1 MRTPLTTTTTATST
15 LTSTLT
21 AKLTATATASQALE
35 ASTPV
40 THQIYAGLR
49 RWVPSRGRALAATP
63 DLTSQRTTELTSEL
77 TPDPRLDPESSQMS
91 DQRRLSGDRGA
102 VSLEQVLWFVAS
114 GVSVAVV
121 AGVLWSRIREQAE
134 TPIQPPS
141 AP

>member
-1 MRTPLTTTTTATST
+1 MNSTTISTNTNSMVNSTVDSAMNSRPTPR
-15 LTSTLT
+15 LTSTVSRVL
-21 AKLTATATASQALE
+21 AL
-35 ASTPV
+35 STPV

-49 RWVPSRGRALAATP
+49 WCLPGRGRTLATTP
-63 DLTSQRTTELTSEL
+63 DAGA
-77 TPDPRLDPESSQMS
+77 DG
-91 DQRRLSGDRGA
+91 RRLAGDRGA

-121 AGVLWSRIREQAE
+121 AGVLWGRIREQAE

>member
-1 MRTPLTTTTTATST
+1 MNTTTSST
-15 LTSTLT
+15 NTNSTVKSTVDSSMNSRPTPRLTGTVSRVL
-21 AKLTATATASQALE
+21 AL
-35 ASTPV
+35 STPV

-49 RWVPSRGRALAATP
+49 WCLPGRGRALAT
-63 DLTSQRTTELTSEL
+63 TSDVTA
-77 TPDPRLDPESSQMS
+77 DG
-91 DQRRLSGDRGA
+91 RRLSGNRGA

-121 AGVLWSRIREQAE
+121 AGVLWGRIREQAE

>member
-1 MRTPLTTTTTATST
+1 MRTPLTTPLASTLTTTASR
-15 LTSTLT
+15 
-21 AKLTATATASQALE
+21 ALE

>member
-1 MRTPLTTTTTATST
+1 MNSTISTNTNTNSTTNTNTSSTVNSRPTPQLTGTVSRV
-15 LTSTLT
+15 L
-21 AKLTATATASQALE
+21 AL
-35 ASTPV
+35 STPV

-49 RWVPSRGRALAATP
+49 WCLPDRGRMLAT
-63 DLTSQRTTELTSEL
+63 TSDVSADGRH
-77 TPDPRLDPESSQMS
+77 
-91 DQRRLSGDRGA
+91 LSGDRGA

-121 AGVLWSRIREQAE
+121 AGVLWGRIREQAE

>member
-1 MRTPLTTTTTATST
+1 MNSTTISTNTNSTVNSTVDSSMNSRPTPQLTGTVSRV
-15 LTSTLT
+15 L
-21 AKLTATATASQALE
+21 AL
-35 ASTPV
+35 STPV

-49 RWVPSRGRALAATP
+49 WCLPGRGRTLAR
-63 DLTSQRTTELTSEL
+63 TSDVTA
-77 TPDPRLDPESSQMS
+77 DG
-91 DQRRLSGDRGA
+91 RRLSGNRGA

-121 AGVLWSRIREQAE
+121 AGVLWGRIREQAE

>member
-1 MRTPLTTTTTATST
+1 MRTPLTTTLTTPLTPTLTTPLTTTASR
-15 LTSTLT
+15 
-21 AKLTATATASQALE
+21 ALE

-40 THQIYAGLR
+40 THQVYAGLR
-49 RWVPSRGRALAATP
+49 RCLPIRGRALASTP
-63 DLTSQRTTELTSEL
+63 ELTSQRTTELASEL
-77 TPDPRLDPESSQMS
+77 TPDPRLDPESSPTS
-91 DQRRLSGDRGA
+91 VQRRLSGDRGA

>member
-1 MRTPLTTTTTATST
+1 MNSTISTNTNPTTNTNTSSTVNSTVDSSMNPRPTPRRTST
-15 LTSTLT
+15 VSRVL
-21 AKLTATATASQALE
+21 AL
-35 ASTPV
+35 STPV

-49 RWVPSRGRALAATP
+49 WCLPGRGRTLAT
-63 DLTSQRTTELTSEL
+63 TSDVAADS
-77 TPDPRLDPESSQMS
+77 
-91 DQRRLSGDRGA
+91 RRLSGDRGA

-121 AGVLWSRIREQAE
+121 AGVLWGRIREQAE

>member
-1 MRTPLTTTTTATST
+1 MNSTISTNRNTNSTVNSSTDSSMNSSPTPR
-15 LTSTLT
+15 LTSTVSRVL
-21 AKLTATATASQALE
+21 AL
-35 ASTPV
+35 STPV

-49 RWVPSRGRALAATP
+49 WCLLGRGRTLSTA
-63 DLTSQRTTELTSEL
+63 
-77 TPDPRLDPESSQMS
+77 S
-91 DQRRLSGDRGA
+91 DVTADGRRLSGDRGA

-121 AGVLWSRIREQAE
+121 AGVLWGRIREQAE

>member
-1 MRTPLTTTTTATST
+1 MNSTISTNNNPTKNTNMSSTVNSRPTPRLTGTVTRV
-15 LTSTLT
+15 L
-21 AKLTATATASQALE
+21 AL
-35 ASTPV
+35 STPV

-49 RWVPSRGRALAATP
+49 WCLPDRGRTLAT
-63 DLTSQRTTELTSEL
+63 TSDVSA
-77 TPDPRLDPESSQMS
+77 DG
-91 DQRRLSGDRGA
+91 RRLSGDRGA

-121 AGVLWSRIREQAE
+121 AGVLWGRIREQAE

>member
-1 MRTPLTTTTTATST
+1 MNTTTSST
-15 LTSTLT
+15 NTNSTVNSTVDLSMNSRPTPRLTG
-21 AKLTATATASQALE
+21 TASRVLAL
-35 ASTPV
+35 STPV

-49 RWVPSRGRALAATP
+49 WCLPGRGRTLAT
-63 DLTSQRTTELTSEL
+63 TSDFTA
-77 TPDPRLDPESSQMS
+77 DG
-91 DQRRLSGDRGA
+91 RRLSGDRGA

-121 AGVLWSRIREQAE
+121 AGVLWGRIREQAE

>member
-1 MRTPLTTTTTATST
+1 MNSTVSTNTNPTTNTNTSSTVNASMNSRPTPR
-15 LTSTLT
+15 LTST
-21 AKLTATATASQALE
+21 ATRVLAL
-35 ASTPV
+35 STPV

-49 RWVPSRGRALAATP
+49 WCLPGRGRTLATTP
-63 DLTSQRTTELTSEL
+63 DVAA
-77 TPDPRLDPESSQMS
+77 DG
-91 DQRRLSGDRGA
+91 RRLSGDRGA

-121 AGVLWSRIREQAE
+121 AGVLWGRIREQAE

>member
-1 MRTPLTTTTTATST
+1 MNTTTSST
-15 LTSTLT
+15 NTNSTINSSMNSRPTPRLTGTVSRVL
-21 AKLTATATASQALE
+21 AL
-35 ASTPV
+35 STPV

-49 RWVPSRGRALAATP
+49 WCLPGRGRTLATA
-63 DLTSQRTTELTSEL
+63 
-77 TPDPRLDPESSQMS
+77 S
-91 DQRRLSGDRGA
+91 DVTADGRRLSGDRGA

-121 AGVLWSRIREQAE
+121 AGVLWGRIREQAE

>member
-1 MRTPLTTTTTATST
+1 MNSTISTNTNRTTNTNTSSTVNSSMNSIPTPRLTGTVSRV
-15 LTSTLT
+15 L
-21 AKLTATATASQALE
+21 AL
-35 ASTPV
+35 STPV

-49 RWVPSRGRALAATP
+49 WCLPSRGRTLAT
-63 DLTSQRTTELTSEL
+63 TS
-77 TPDPRLDPESSQMS
+77 DVAADG
-91 DQRRLSGDRGA
+91 RRLSGDRGA

-121 AGVLWSRIREQAE
+121 AGVLWGRIREQAE

>member
-1 MRTPLTTTTTATST
+1 MNTTTSST
-15 LTSTLT
+15 NTNSTVNSTVDLSMNSRPTPRLTGTVSRVL
-21 AKLTATATASQALE
+21 AL
-35 ASTPV
+35 STPV

-49 RWVPSRGRALAATP
+49 WCLPGRGRTLAT
-63 DLTSQRTTELTSEL
+63 TSDVTA
-77 TPDPRLDPESSQMS
+77 DG
-91 DQRRLSGDRGA
+91 RRLSGNRGA

-121 AGVLWSRIREQAE
+121 AGVLWGRIREQAE

>member
-1 MRTPLTTTTTATST
+1 MRTRLTTTV
-15 LTSTLT
+15 
-21 AKLTATATASQALE
+21 SQALE
-35 ASTPV
+35 RSAPV

-63 DLTSQRTTELTSEL
+63 ELTSQRTTELTSEL
-77 TPDPRLDPESSQMS
+77 TPDPRLDPESSPTS
-91 DQRRLSGDRGA
+91 AQRRLSGDRGA

>member
-1 MRTPLTTTTTATST
+1 MRTRWTTTV
-15 LTSTLT
+15 
-21 AKLTATATASQALE
+21 SQALE
-35 ASTPV
+35 RSAPV

-49 RWVPSRGRALAATP
+49 RWVPSRGRALAATS
-63 DLTSQRTTELTSEL
+63 DSTSV
-77 TPDPRLDPESSQMS
+77 
-91 DQRRLSGDRGA
+91 QRRLSGERGA

>member
-1 MRTPLTTTTTATST
+1 MNSTINTNINPTTNKNTSSTVNSSMNSRPTPRLTGTVSRV
-15 LTSTLT
+15 L
-21 AKLTATATASQALE
+21 AL
-35 ASTPV
+35 STPV

-49 RWVPSRGRALAATP
+49 WCLPDRGRMLAT
-63 DLTSQRTTELTSEL
+63 TSDVSA
-77 TPDPRLDPESSQMS
+77 DG
-91 DQRRLSGDRGA
+91 RRLSGDRGA

-121 AGVLWSRIREQAE
+121 AGVLWGRIREQAE

>member
-1 MRTPLTTTTTATST
+1 MNSTISTISTNTNSTTNTSSTVNSSMNSRPTPRLTDTATRV
-15 LTSTLT
+15 L
-21 AKLTATATASQALE
+21 AL
-35 ASTPV
+35 STPV

-49 RWVPSRGRALAATP
+49 WCLPDRGRTLAT
-63 DLTSQRTTELTSEL
+63 TSDVSA
-77 TPDPRLDPESSQMS
+77 DG
-91 DQRRLSGDRGA
+91 RRLSGDRGA

-121 AGVLWSRIREQAE
+121 AGVLWGRIREQAE

>member
-1 MRTPLTTTTTATST
+1 MNSTTISTNTNSMVNSTVDSAMNSRPTPQLTGTVSRV
-15 LTSTLT
+15 L
-21 AKLTATATASQALE
+21 AL
-35 ASTPV
+35 STPV

-49 RWVPSRGRALAATP
+49 WCLPGRGRTLATTP
-63 DLTSQRTTELTSEL
+63 DAGA
-77 TPDPRLDPESSQMS
+77 DG
-91 DQRRLSGDRGA
+91 RRLAGDRGA

-121 AGVLWSRIREQAE
+121 AGVLWGRIREQAE

>member
-1 MRTPLTTTTTATST
+1 MNTTMNSTMNTTVNSTVNATVDANMNSRPTPRLTGTVSRAF
-15 LTSTLT
+15 
-21 AKLTATATASQALE
+21 AL
-35 ASTPV
+35 STPV

-49 RWVPSRGRALAATP
+49 WCLPGRGRALATAP
-63 DLTSQRTTELTSEL
+63 DSQT
-77 TPDPRLDPESSQMS
+77 DPR
-91 DQRRLSGDRGA
+91 RLVGDRGA

-121 AGVLWSRIREQAE
+121 ASVLWARIREQAE

>member
-1 MRTPLTTTTTATST
+1 MNTTTSST
-15 LTSTLT
+15 NTNSTVNSTVDSSMNSRPTPRLTGTVSRVR
-21 AKLTATATASQALE
+21 AL
-35 ASTPV
+35 STPV

-49 RWVPSRGRALAATP
+49 WCLPGRGRTLAT
-63 DLTSQRTTELTSEL
+63 TSDFTA
-77 TPDPRLDPESSQMS
+77 DG
-91 DQRRLSGDRGA
+91 RRLSGDRGA

-121 AGVLWSRIREQAE
+121 AGVLWGRIREQAE

>member
-1 MRTPLTTTTTATST
+1 MNSTISTNTNRTTNTNTSSTVNSSMNSRPTPRLTGTVTRV
-15 LTSTLT
+15 L
-21 AKLTATATASQALE
+21 AL
-35 ASTPV
+35 STPV

-49 RWVPSRGRALAATP
+49 WCLPGRGRTLAT
-63 DLTSQRTTELTSEL
+63 TSDVSA
-77 TPDPRLDPESSQMS
+77 DG
-91 DQRRLSGDRGA
+91 RRLSGDRGA

-121 AGVLWSRIREQAE
+121 AGVLWGRIREQAE

>member
-1 MRTPLTTTTTATST
+1 MRTRLTTTVSRAFETT
-15 LTSTLT
+15 
-21 AKLTATATASQALE
+21 
-35 ASTPV
+35 TPV
-40 THQIYAGLR
+40 THQIYSGLR
-49 RWVPSRGRALAATP
+49 RCLPIRGGAFTGTTDSTLDSTTG
-63 DLTSQRTTELTSEL
+63 LTT
-77 TPDPRLDPESSQMS
+77 

-121 AGVLWSRIREQAE
+121 AGVLWGRIREQAE

>member
-1 MRTPLTTTTTATST
+1 MRTRLTTTVSRAFETT
-15 LTSTLT
+15 
-21 AKLTATATASQALE
+21 
-35 ASTPV
+35 TPV
-40 THQIYAGLR
+40 THQIYSGLR
-49 RWVPSRGRALAATP
+49 RCLPNRGGAFTG
-63 DLTSQRTTELTSEL
+63 TTGSKTDVTTDVTTGS
-77 TPDPRLDPESSQMS
+77 TTDVTT

-121 AGVLWSRIREQAE
+121 AGVLWGRIREQAE

>member
-1 MRTPLTTTTTATST
+1 MRTPLTTTLTTALTT
-15 LTSTLT
+15 PLTSTLT
-21 AKLTATATASQALE
+21 TPLTTTASRALE

-40 THQIYAGLR
+40 THQVYAGLR
-49 RWVPSRGRALAATP
+49 RCLPIRGRALAATP
-63 DLTSQRTTELTSEL
+63 VSTSV
-77 TPDPRLDPESSQMS
+77 
-91 DQRRLSGDRGA
+91 QRRLSGDRGA

>member
-1 MRTPLTTTTTATST
+1 MRTPLTTPLASTLTTTASR
-15 LTSTLT
+15 
-21 AKLTATATASQALE
+21 ALE

-49 RWVPSRGRALAATP
+49 RWVPSRGRALAPTP
-63 DLTSQRTTELTSEL
+63 ELTSQRTTELTSEL
-77 TPDPRLDPESSQMS
+77 TPDPRLDPESSPMS
-91 DQRRLSGDRGA
+91 VQRRLSGDRGA

>member
-1 MRTPLTTTTTATST
+1 MRTRLTTTATST
-15 LTSTLT
+15 LASTLT
-21 AKLTATATASQALE
+21 AKLTSTSTASQALE
-35 ASTPV
+35 RSAPV

-49 RWVPSRGRALAATP
+49 RWVPTRGRALAATP

-77 TPDPRLDPESSQMS
+77 SPDPRLDPESSQTS
-91 DQRRLSGDRGA
+91 VQRRLSGDRGA

>member
-1 MRTPLTTTTTATST
+1 MRTRLTRTVSRAFETT
-15 LTSTLT
+15 
-21 AKLTATATASQALE
+21 
-35 ASTPV
+35 TPV
-40 THQIYAGLR
+40 THQIYSGLR
-49 RWVPSRGRALAATP
+49 RCLPNRGGAFAT
-63 DLTSQRTTELTSEL
+63 TGSMT
-77 TPDPRLDPESSQMS
+77 

-121 AGVLWSRIREQAE
+121 AGVLWGRIREQAE

>member
-1 MRTPLTTTTTATST
+1 MRTRLTRTVSRAFETT
-15 LTSTLT
+15 
-21 AKLTATATASQALE
+21 
-35 ASTPV
+35 TPV
-40 THQIYAGLR
+40 THQIYSGLR
-49 RWVPSRGRALAATP
+49 RCLPNRGGAFAT
-63 DLTSQRTTELTSEL
+63 TGSTT
-77 TPDPRLDPESSQMS
+77 

-121 AGVLWSRIREQAE
+121 AGVLWGRIREQAE

>member
-1 MRTPLTTTTTATST
+1 MNTTTSST
-15 LTSTLT
+15 NTNSTVKSTVDSSMNSTPTPQLTGTVSRVL
-21 AKLTATATASQALE
+21 AL
-35 ASTPV
+35 STPV

-49 RWVPSRGRALAATP
+49 WCLPGRGRTLAT
-63 DLTSQRTTELTSEL
+63 TSDFTA
-77 TPDPRLDPESSQMS
+77 DG
-91 DQRRLSGDRGA
+91 RRLSGDRGA

-121 AGVLWSRIREQAE
+121 AGVLWGRIREQAE

>member
-1 MRTPLTTTTTATST
+1 MNSTINTNRNTNSTTNSTVDSSMNSRPTPR
-15 LTSTLT
+15 LTST
-21 AKLTATATASQALE
+21 ATRVLAL
-35 ASTPV
+35 STPV

-49 RWVPSRGRALAATP
+49 WCLPGHGRTLATTP
-63 DLTSQRTTELTSEL
+63 DVAA
-77 TPDPRLDPESSQMS
+77 DG
-91 DQRRLSGDRGA
+91 RRLSGDRGA

-121 AGVLWSRIREQAE
+121 AGVLWGRIREQAE